1 MYDMG
6 KATRQGI
13 GNAISLDERK
23 RILQHVAEQRWNEF
37 TGAPIEYNGTF
48 PRVITEDLLEAA
60 DPISREFMEYY
71 CTKRGRHI
79 HSTGQITINST
90 VALMSFYPFANMD
103 LLAGRPILII
113 SGDISHSREFSE
125 DCFQQAQEPKELY
138 LVPGASHTDLYDDKD
153 KIPFAKLTDF
163 FNAALK

>member
-1 MYDMG
+1 M
-6 KATRQGI
+6 
-13 GNAISLDERK
+13 
-23 RILQHVAEQRWNEF
+23 EF
-37 TGAPIEYNGTF
+37 TGAPIEYTGTF

-103 LLAGRPILII
+103 LLAGQGRSSSSAVIYRILANLVRIA
-113 SGDISHSREFSE
+113 SNKRKS
-125 DCFQQAQEPKELY
+125 PK
-138 LVPGASHTDLYDDKD
+138 SS
-153 KIPFAKLTDF
+153 I
-163 FNAALK
+163 